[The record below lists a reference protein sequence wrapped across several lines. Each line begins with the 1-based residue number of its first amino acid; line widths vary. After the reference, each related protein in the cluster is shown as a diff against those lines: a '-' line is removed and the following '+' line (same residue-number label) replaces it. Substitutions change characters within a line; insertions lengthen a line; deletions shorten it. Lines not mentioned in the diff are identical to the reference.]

1 MEIFTSTI
9 NQTLYLFSLILVG
22 FLLGKYKLIPDGSAS
37 VLAKLESLILIPA
50 VMIDTFMKD
59 FTVARLGS
67 SGLLIL
73 FCAVIL
79 AISIPMAFFL
89 SRRLTKDK
97 FTQNIYIYGL
107 IFSNF
112 GYMGLSVVRGVYPQ
126 FYSDYVIFVLPLYV
140 AIYAWGVSALLIDGE
155 KKITLGDRLKSI
167 VNPMFIGVFIGMIL
181 GLLKTPFPDFVLPGF
196 ISSSVSALGS
206 CMSPVAMLLT
216 GITVSNIDIKK
227 TFTNKSIYLI
237 SVIRLVAIPAVAL
250 GIFKLLP
257 LPYGFEICAL
267 CSLSMPLGLNTV
279 VIPSAY
285 GKDTSVAAGMAL
297 VSHLLSC
304 ITIPLI
310 FLFA

>member
-9 NQTLYLFSLILVG
+9 NQTLYLFSLILIG
-22 FLLGKYKLIPDGSAS
+22 FLLGKFKIVPGNSAT
-37 VLAKLESLILIPA
+37 VLAKLESMILIPA

-59 FTVARLGS
+59 FTVDRLGS

-73 FCAVIL
+73 FCLVLL
-79 AISIPMAFFL
+79 AITVPMAFFL
-89 SRRLTKDK
+89 SKRLSKDR
-97 FTQNIYIYGL
+97 FTQNVYTYGL

-126 FYSDYVIFVLPLYV
+126 LYGDYVIFILPLYV
-140 AIYAWGVSALLIDGE
+140 AIYAWGISALLIDGE
-155 KKITLGDRLKSI
+155 KKMTIKDRLKSI

-181 GLLKTPFPDFVLPGF
+181 GLLKTPFPNFELPGF
-196 ISSSVSALGS
+196 ISSSVSALGN

-227 TFTNKSIYLI
+227 TFTNMSIYLI
-237 SVIRLVAIPAVAL
+237 SVIRLLAIPVVAL

-257 LPYGFEICAL
+257 LPVGFEICAL

>member
-59 FTVARLGS
+59 FTVSRLGS

-97 FTQNIYIYGL
+97 FTQNVYTYGL

-126 FYSDYVIFVLPLYV
+126 FY
-140 AIYAWGVSALLIDGE
+140 
-155 KKITLGDRLKSI
+155 GD
-167 VNPMFIGVFIGMIL
+167 
-181 GLLKTPFPDFVLPGF
+181 
-196 ISSSVSALGS
+196 
-206 CMSPVAMLLT
+206 
-216 GITVSNIDIKK
+216 
-227 TFTNKSIYLI
+227 
-237 SVIRLVAIPAVAL
+237 
-250 GIFKLLP
+250 
-257 LPYGFEICAL
+257 
-267 CSLSMPLGLNTV
+267 
-279 VIPSAY
+279 
-285 GKDTSVAAGMAL
+285 
-297 VSHLLSC
+297 
-304 ITIPLI
+304 
-310 FLFA
+310 